1 MDIKRIVAE
10 INELTPEEKQAK
22 LDALRT
28 IINARLS
35 GGQAGSE
42 VTSNDIDKL
51 KQPRNKKNDQ
61 DNNKQNSNDS
71 QKNAKQDQS
80 NDQSKS
86 QQQSSGQQQPSKQPS
101 RKDDKVDP
109 TKDVPE
115 VADDEINKKVI
126 EARRTQREASS
137 AANDAQKQGKND
149 IAKQLQDIAN
159 SLANKSNED
168 IDKMS
173 DQEVEDL
180 ADKVADLAA
189 DITGARKTDKAS
201 KQDQIKKVQDL
212 DNDEL
217 ANQDLEDQEIQLAAD
232 AKALQ
237 AQKDEIAKYNSKPQL
252 GSLTALRNEMF
263 RTVKNQIQ
271 LVLRRQYSKN
281 VLSKRQL
288 AGLDIIEPGITS
300 DYVKVKDLPSVD
312 VYYDQSL
319 SWEASDIAAGNNALG
334 VLNDFVRKKLC
345 KVNIYYFATRLS
357 KTNNRDEIGWDTS
370 AWYDILDNIKATKAK
385 NVLIMTDG
393 DMNGM
398 AGRKSVTVQGAVWWL
413 WKNARYRGTALM
425 ADLHGSSNKQFV
437 IQGNSD

>member
-1 MDIKRIVAE
+1 MDIKKIIAE

-42 VTSNDIDKL
+42 AISNDIDKL

-61 DNNKQNSNDS
+61 NNNKQNSNSS
-71 QKNAKQDQS
+71 QENAKQNQS

-86 QQQSSGQQQPSKQPS
+86 QQQSSDQQQPSKQPS

-109 TKDVPE
+109 TKDIPE
-115 VADDEINKKVI
+115 AENDEINKKVI

-137 AANDAQKQGKND
+137 AADEAQKQGKND
-149 IAKQLQDIAN
+149 IAKQLQNIAN

-168 IDKMS
+168 IDKVS
-173 DQEVEDL
+173 DQEVENL

-189 DITGARKTDKAS
+189 DITGAKKTNKAS
-201 KQDQIKKVQDL
+201 EQNRIKKVQDL
-212 DNDEL
+212 DKDEL
-217 ANQDLEDQEIQLAAD
+217 ANQDLQDQEIQLAAD

-237 AQKDEIAKYNSKPQL
+237 AQKDEIAKYNSRSQL
-252 GSLTALRNEMF
+252 GSLAALRNEMF

-271 LVLRRQYSKN
+271 LVLRRQGSKN

-312 VYYDQSL
+312 VYYDQSG
-319 SWEASDIAAGNNALG
+319 SWSTYDIDAGNNALS

-345 KVNIYYFATRLS
+345 KVNIYYFATRLG
-357 KTNNRDEIGWDTS
+357 KTNDVSKIGGGTH
-370 AWYDILDNIKATKAK
+370 AWYEILDNIKATKAK
-385 NVLIMTDG
+385 NVLIMTDS

-398 AGRKSVTVQGAVWWL
+398 AGRESVTVQGAVWWL
-413 WKNARYRGTALM
+413 WKTAYDRGTALM

-437 IQGNSD
+437 IQDNSD